1 MESEQNTLSNASSL
15 HMEQPSCTPGAAVAT
30 AAAATVDARELVR
43 RMSRHEI
50 PPPRPGSPV
59 RNVVE
64 ISESLAWFDTLGRRK
79 VSGEAVYSLEIDPEE
94 PCKCY

>member
-15 HMEQPSCTPGAAVAT
+15 HMEQPSCTPGAAVAVAPAT

-59 RNVVE
+59 RNV
-64 ISESLAWFDTLGRRK
+64 I
-79 VSGEAVYSLEIDPEE
+79 VS
-94 PCKCY
+94 